1 MFKSVVLA
9 SLSYTTF
16 LAAASASAATLTRT
30 SSENS
35 SYAVTGFETPVA
47 DGKSSYLLGVYE
59 AATDH
64 THSHVA
70 NVFVDDQ
77 GGRPLYLTLTS
88 YEGVDWTFSGN
99 GVGNI
104 AGILL
109 SAYTPGSVV
118 GVDAA
123 KVTSLVGSAKHVGYA
138 YTYPSADATALIDYS
153 TKFFRAPVDAA
164 IMTYSGNGFAI
175 AGSGAVPEPATWALM
190 IGGFGMIGAAMRRR
204 PTAVNARSWR
214 KRRAFL
220 GHR

>member
-1 MFKSVVLA
+1 MFRSVALA
-9 SLSYTTF
+9 SLMFATF
-16 LAAASASAATLTRT
+16 LAAAPASAATLTRT
-30 SSENS
+30 SSEYS
-35 SYAVTGFETPVA
+35 DYSVTGFEAPVA

-59 AATDH
+59 AATNH
-64 THSHVA
+64 SHSHVA

-88 YEGVDWTFSGN
+88 YEGVDWTFSGS
-99 GVGNI
+99 GVGSI

-109 SAYTPGSVV
+109 SAYTPSSVI

-123 KVTSLVGSAKHVGYA
+123 KVTSLVGSTKYVGYA

-153 TKFFRAPVDAA
+153 TNFFRAPVDAA

-175 AGSGAVPEPATWALM
+175 AASGAVPEPASWALM

-204 PTAVNARSWR
+204 PTVVNA
-214 KRRAFL
+214 
-220 GHR
+220 